1 MRDVVRVFGLV
12 LFPALL
18 YAVACGV
25 INEELP
31 SYEASSKVVEGDKAP
46 DFTATTIDDRSV
58 TLSAM
63 QGDEVLLVL
72 FSHTCPDC
80 KSLLD
85 DMQAAKAVFD
95 ELGVYVLLVARDG
108 RDDVVAAYM
117 SDNGYD
123 FDVIADLEREIYNLY
138 ATMYVPRT
146 YLIDADGDVVHT
158 TIEYEAT
165 HVSDILSEAEG
176 L

>member
-18 YAVACGV
+18 CAVACGV

-31 SYEASSKVVEGDKAP
+31 TYEASSKVVEGDKAP
-46 DFTATTIDDRSV
+46 DFTATTLDDSSV

-63 QGDEVLLVL
+63 LGDEVLLVL

-80 KSLLD
+80 KRLLD
-85 DMQAAKAVFD
+85 DMQAAKAEFD

-123 FDVIADLEREIYNLY
+123 FDVIADPEREIYNLY